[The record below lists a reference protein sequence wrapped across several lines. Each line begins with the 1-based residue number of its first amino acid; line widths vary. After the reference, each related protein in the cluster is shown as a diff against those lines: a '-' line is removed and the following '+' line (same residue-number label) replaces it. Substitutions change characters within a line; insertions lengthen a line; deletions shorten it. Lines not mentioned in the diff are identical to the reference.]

1 MNEAN
6 LVEKL
11 FYPNVIVQI
20 EYVVEKNIIRKYT
33 TRVEDLETEYLILQT
48 PISDGEP
55 VLINEGRELTLRCE
69 DDKTKQ
75 AYLTSVFV
83 VENRPGEIPLLVC
96 CKPREIN
103 KTSLR
108 RYSRFT
114 VDLPCTYTA
123 GNISAYGRVTE
134 ISLTG
139 CLVIIDRNPLLGE
152 GTEMKIAIKLSADN
166 QLDFSGEVVRIYSVD
181 SDHKIG
187 IALDIRNISPL
198 MRNNLKD
205 YIFNCQLMN

>member
-1 MNEAN
+1 MGDAN

-11 FYPNVIVQI
+11 FYPNVHVQI
-20 EYVVEKNIIRKYT
+20 EYVVEKNIIKKYT

-48 PISDGEP
+48 PICDGVP

-75 AYLTSVFV
+75 AYVTSVFV
-83 VENRPGEIPLLVC
+83 VENRQGEIPLLVC
-96 CKPREIN
+96 CKPKEIN

-108 RYSRFT
+108 RYSRFRI
-114 VDLPCTYTA
+114 DLPCTYTV
-123 GNISAYGRVTE
+123 GKNSAYGRVTD

-139 CLVIIDRNPLLGE
+139 CFVIIDRNPLLFE
-152 GTEMKIAIKLSADN
+152 GAEMKIAINLSADN
-166 QLDFSGEVVRIYSVD
+166 QLDFSGEVVRIYSVG
-181 SDHKIG
+181 SNHKIG
-187 IALDIRNISPL
+187 IALDIRNISSP

-205 YIFNCQLMN
+205 YIFNRQLMN